1 MLALSRIPV
10 RPFMAAIAGVA
21 VSLLIGLALAGCGA
35 EATAETTA
43 STAQDASATASTMQS
58 VSSSST
64 AAPTTTATS
73 ATTVTSTSTG
83 SAGGTFFDSSQV
95 HEISVTFAQEDYN
108 AMIATYKSSSEKDWI
123 KATITID
130 GDTYNEV
137 GLRLKGNSSIMGL
150 RNQGGQGARGPGGN
164 VSADSPQTLPW
175 LIRLDKY
182 VDGQNY
188 DGLTNLVVRSNNSS
202 TSLNEAVALQLLDM
216 AGLASLEDVACR
228 FSVNGGD
235 EVMRLVTQLPDDEW
249 MGETFGSTGA
259 LYKAESSGDYTYR
272 GDDPDSYTDVFDQEA
287 GKDNADLTP
296 LIEFLDFINNSDDAT
311 FAAALPKR
319 LDIDA
324 FATYLAMEELLGNF
338 DDIDGPGNN
347 SYLYYDP
354 STTMF
359 TIVPWDHNLAF
370 GVMNGQRGAGAVPA
384 METEQSGK
392 TGVGDAGWGTSST
405 GTGTA
410 PGPGN
415 GDTAPAQGGNGRQ
428 PGQGMMAHG
437 KSNILVTRFHAN
449 ADFQALYE
457 KKLAELKS
465 SLFQSGEGQTVLDTW
480 VGVLK
485 AQASDLLDSATID
498 QEAAKIATYFAK

>member
-1 MLALSRIPV
+1 MLALSSFPAR
-10 RPFMAAIAGVA
+10 RLSAAALGIAT
-21 VSLLIGLALAGCGA
+21 SLLISLALAGCGA
-35 EATAETTA
+35 EAKAETTA
-43 STAQDASATASTMQS
+43 STVQDTSTTASTTQS
-58 VSSSST
+58 VSPSST
-64 AAPTTTATS
+64 AAPTTTVSS
-73 ATTVTSTSTG
+73 ATAVTSTSTG
-83 SAGGTFFDSSQV
+83 NAGGTFFDSSQV
-95 HEISVTFAQEDYN
+95 HEISVAFTQEDYD
-108 AMIATYKSSSEKDWI
+108 AMIATYKSSGEKDWI
-123 KATITID
+123 KATVTID
-130 GDTYNEV
+130 GVTYTEV
-137 GLRLKGNSSIMGL
+137 GMRLKGNSSIMGL

-182 VDGQNY
+182 VDGQSY
-188 DGLTNLVVRSNNSS
+188 EGLTDLVVRSNTST
-202 TSLNEAVALQLLDM
+202 TSLNEAVALQLLDL

-235 EVMRLVTQLPDDEW
+235 EVVRLVTQLPNDEW
-249 MGETFGSTGA
+249 MAETFGSTGA
-259 LYKAESSGDYTYR
+259 LYKAESSGDYSYR
-272 GDDPDSYTDVFDQEA
+272 GDDPGSYAEVFDQEA
-287 GKDNADLTP
+287 GDGNADLTP

-311 FAAALPKR
+311 FAAELPTR
-319 LDIDA
+319 LDVDA

-359 TIVPWDHNLAF
+359 TVVPWDHNLAF
-370 GVMNGQRGAGAVPA
+370 GVMNGKRAANAVPA
-384 METEQSGK
+384 IATEQSSQ
-392 TGVGDAGWGTSST
+392 TGVGADTAGA
-405 GTGTA
+405 GTA
-410 PGPGN
+410 GT
-415 GDTAPAQGGNGRQ
+415 DLAAPAQPGNRPQ
-428 PGQGMMAHG
+428 PGQGMTARG

-457 KKLAELKS
+457 TNLAELKS
-465 SLFQSGEGQTVLDTW
+465 SLFQSGDAQEVLDTW

>member
-1 MLALSRIPV
+1 MLALSSFPV
-10 RPFMAAIAGVA
+10 RWFLAALAGVA
-21 VSLLIGLALAGCGA
+21 VSLVIGLALAGCGA
-35 EATAETTA
+35 EAKAGTTA
-43 STAQDASATASTMQS
+43 STAQETSTTASTLQS
-58 VSSSST
+58 ASPSST
-64 AAPTTTATS
+64 AASATTTS
-73 ATTVTSTSTG
+73 QTTVTSTSTG

-95 HEISVTFAQEDYN
+95 HEISVAFTSEDYD
-108 AMIATYKSSSEKDWI
+108 AMIQTYKSSGEKDWI
-123 KATITID
+123 KATVTID
-130 GDTYNEV
+130 GVTYHEV
-137 GLRLKGNSSIMGL
+137 GMRLKGNSSIMGL
-150 RNQGGQGARGPGGN
+150 RNGGGQGARGPGGN

-188 DGLTNLVVRSNNSS
+188 SGLTDLVVRSNTSS
-202 TSLNEAVALQLLDM
+202 TSLNEAVALQLLDL

-235 EVMRLVTQLPDDEW
+235 EVVRLVTQLPDDEW
-249 MGETFGSTGA
+249 MAETFASTGA
-259 LYKAESSGDYTYR
+259 LYKAESSGDYSYR

-287 GKDNADLTP
+287 GDDNADLTP
-296 LIEFLDFINNSDDAT
+296 LIEFLDFINNSDDAS
-311 FAAALPKR
+311 FAAELPTR
-319 LDIDA
+319 LDVDA

-359 TIVPWDHNLAF
+359 TVVPWDHNLAF
-370 GVMNGQRGAGAVPA
+370 GVMNGRRAADAVPA
-384 METEQSGK
+384 IQTEQSGQA
-392 TGVGDAGWGTSST
+392 GVST
-405 GTGTA
+405 GTAT
-410 PGPGN
+410 
-415 GDTAPAQGGNGRQ
+415 GDASAPATPATPNAPATQGGNGRQ

-449 ADFQALYE
+449 TEFQAIYE
-457 KKLAELKS
+457 EKLADLKS
-465 SLFQSGEGQTVLDTW
+465 SLFQSGDAQQVLDTW

-498 QEAAKIATYFAK
+498 QEAAQIAASFSK

>member
-1 MLALSRIPV
+1 MLALSSFPV
-10 RPFMAAIAGVA
+10 RRLLAAVAGVA

-35 EATAETTA
+35 EARAETTA
-43 STAQDASATASTMQS
+43 STAPSASTTASTPQS
-58 VSSSST
+58 ASPSSIVSS
-64 AAPTTTATS
+64 TTVTS
-73 ATTVTSTSTG
+73 ATTVSSASTG
-83 SAGGTFFDSSQV
+83 TAGGTFFDSVQV
-95 HEISVTFAQEDYN
+95 HEISVTFTQEDYD

-123 KATITID
+123 KATVTID
-130 GDTYNEV
+130 GVTYNEV
-137 GLRLKGNSSIMGL
+137 GMRLKGNSSIMGL

-175 LIRLDKY
+175 LIRLDKF
-182 VDGQNY
+182 VDGQSY
-188 DGLTNLVVRSNNSS
+188 EGLTDLVVRSNTSS
-202 TSLNEAVALQLLDM
+202 TSLNEAVALQLLDL

-235 EVMRLVTQLPDDEW
+235 EVVRLVTQLPDDEW
-249 MGETFGSTGA
+249 MAETFGSTGA
-259 LYKAESSGDYTYR
+259 LYKAESSGDYSYR
-272 GDDPDSYTDVFDQEA
+272 GDDPDSYTDIFDQEA

-311 FAAALPKR
+311 FAAELPAR
-319 LDIDA
+319 LDVDA

-359 TIVPWDHNLAF
+359 TVVPWDHNLAF
-370 GVMNGQRGAGAVPA
+370 GVMNGRRAADAVPA
-384 METEQSGK
+384 MQTEQSGQ
-392 TGVGDAGWGTSST
+392 TGVGA
-405 GTGTA
+405 GTA
-410 PGPGN
+410 GAGAAA
-415 GDTAPAQGGNGRQ
+415 GADIAAPAQPGNRPQ

-449 ADFQALYE
+449 TEFQALYE

-465 SLFQSGEGQTVLDTW
+465 SLFQSGQGQTVLDTW

-498 QEAAKIATYFAK
+498 QEAAKIATYFAE